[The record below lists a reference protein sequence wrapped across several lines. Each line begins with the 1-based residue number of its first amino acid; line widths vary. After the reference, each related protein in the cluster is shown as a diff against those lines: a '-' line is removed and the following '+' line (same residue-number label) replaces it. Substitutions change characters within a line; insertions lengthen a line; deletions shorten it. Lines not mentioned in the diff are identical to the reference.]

1 MLSEGAVN
9 LANKLTFSRFILT
22 IFFILFIHQPS
33 VASAIIALLIFII
46 ASLTDYYDG
55 YVARKY
61 GLENDLGKLMD
72 PIADKFL
79 ILSAFIVFVQMH
91 LVEDWMMMLI
101 LGRELLI
108 TGLRIFALTK
118 KKVIAAEKAGK
129 HKTVSQIVA
138 IFIILGFIIF
148 KRSVVALSGWSSS
161 IETWW
166 VIGINLTMVVTVT
179 LTLISGLSYL
189 WTNRELLQGNNSSHE

>member
-1 MLSEGAVN
+1 MN
-9 LANKLTFSRFILT
+9 LANQLTFSRIVLA
-22 IFFILFIHQPS
+22 IFFIFFIHQPT
-33 VASAIIALLIFII
+33 VAAAIIATVIFTV

-101 LGRELLI
+101 LAREMLI

-118 KKVIAAEKAGK
+118 KRVIVAEKAGK
-129 HKTVSQIVA
+129 HKTFSQIVA

-148 KRSVVALSGWSSS
+148 KRSVVALSGWSSG
-161 IETWW
+161 IELWW
-166 VIGINLTMVVTVT
+166 MVGINLTLVITVT
-179 LTLISGLSYL
+179 LTLISGISYL
-189 WTNRELLQGNNSSHE
+189 WSNRDLKIGRAHV

>member
-1 MLSEGAVN
+1 M
-9 LANKLTFSRFILT
+9 ILT
-22 IFFILFIHQPS
+22 VFFILFIHQPS
-33 VASAIIALLIFII
+33 VASAIIATLIFAI

-61 GLENDLGKLMD
+61 GLENDLGKFMD

-79 ILSAFIVFVQMH
+79 ILSAFIVFVRMH
-91 LVEDWMMMLI
+91 LVEDWMLLLI
-101 LGRELLI
+101 LSRELFI

-118 KKVIAAEKAGK
+118 NKVIVAEKAGK

-148 KRSVVALSGWSSS
+148 KRSVVAISGWGST
-161 IETWW
+161 IELWW
-166 VIGINLTMVVTVT
+166 TIGINLTMVVTVT
-179 LTLISGLSYL
+179 LTLISGFSYV
-189 WTNRELLQGNNSSHE
+189 WTNRTLIQSK